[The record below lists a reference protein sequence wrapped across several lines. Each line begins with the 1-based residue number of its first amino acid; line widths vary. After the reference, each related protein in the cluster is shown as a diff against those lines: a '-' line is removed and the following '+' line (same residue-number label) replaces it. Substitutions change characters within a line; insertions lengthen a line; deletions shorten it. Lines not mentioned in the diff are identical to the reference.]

1 MEITNEQRKML
12 LARAH
17 GRTYVAMP
25 YQVMQMMKRQLQ
37 IGDLISIRESAS
49 LWSPEDIVGVTGI
62 VVGTTLEDQRTPDAE
77 DYWIR
82 VVFLDG
88 TISTL
93 FHDEVKVLAKK

>member
-1 MEITNEQRKML
+1 MREKSITQ
-12 LARAH
+12 H
-17 GRTYVAMP
+17 
-25 YQVMQMMKRQLQ
+25 MKKP
-37 IGDLISIRESAS
+37 IEVGDLISILESAS

-88 TISTL
+88 TRSTL
-93 FHDEVKVLAKK
+93 FHDEVKIFAKK